1 MRIGRREVT
10 ISRRPGTV
18 GSGVILVTEGDG
30 RTEVAKAVGKTRR
43 KRGRRDPG
51 WAQALVI
58 TGALMMIVAGGAFV
72 VKDAVFAFATR
83 SVHSEDLLPPDQQEG
98 RHASITGAKNVLLI
112 GIDPRPNQDPTEAIR
127 SDSIL
132 ILHIPASHDMAFL
145 ISIPRDTWVSV
156 PKYDNGKRVYRG
168 GKAKINGAFAEGG
181 YGLTGKDQRKHGTT
195 LLAATIK
202 QNWGVTFDAAAIIDF
217 VGFQDVVKVLGGVDM
232 YVDQKTTSVHIGHD
246 AQGNTKTPFEQRDA
260 PNGGTQLIPIKGV
273 TPVVYD
279 VGYQHLDAW
288 QALDFVRQRE
298 TLPNS
303 DYDRQRH
310 QQQFIKA
317 LLKKIASKEVLGSPG
332 TLNKVLEVVGRA
344 MTIDTGSLGLDDW
357 IFAMRG
363 IDGDRM
369 LTLKTNNGGFHQ
381 STESPGAEALDQ
393 TTLDLL
399 AAVRAHD
406 VPQFLQQHQEIIGSS

>member
-1 MRIGRREVT
+1 MASPGAV
-10 ISRRPGTV
+10 RP
-18 GSGVILVTEGDG
+18 
-30 RTEVAKAVGKTRR
+30 KKR
-43 KRGRRDPG
+43 KKRRRDPA
-51 WAQALVI
+51 WARTLVI
-58 TGALMMIVAGGAFV
+58 VGALMMIVAGGTFV
-72 VKDAVFAFATR
+72 VKDTVFGFATR
-83 SVHSEDLLPPDQQEG
+83 SVHNEDLLPVENQG
-98 RHASITGAKNVLLI
+98 RHASINGAKNLLLI
-112 GIDPRPNQDPTEAIR
+112 GIDPRPNQDPTDAIR

-145 ISIPRDTWVSV
+145 ISIPRDTWVSI
-156 PKYDNGKRVYRG
+156 PRYDNGKRVYKG
-168 GKAKINGAFAEGG
+168 GKDKINGAFAEGG

-195 LLAATIK
+195 LLASTIK
-202 QNWGVTFDAAAIIDF
+202 QNWGVTFDAAAIVDF
-217 VGFQDVVKVLGGVDM
+217 VGFQDVVKVLEGVDM
-232 YVDQKTTSVHIGHD
+232 YVDQRTVSVHIGHD

-260 PNGGTQLIPIKGV
+260 PGGGTQLIPIKGV
-273 TPVVYD
+273 TPVVYE

-317 LLKKIASKEVLGSPG
+317 LLKKIASKEVLGNPG
-332 TLNKVLEVVGRA
+332 KLNKVLDVVGRA
-344 MTIDTGSLGLDDW
+344 MTIDTGPFGLDDW

-363 IDGDRM
+363 IDGDRL

-381 STESPGAEALDQ
+381 SSENPGAEALDQ

-399 AAVRAHD
+399 AAVRSKT
-406 VPQFLQQHQEIIGSS
+406 VPEFVLGHQGIVGSS